1 MTLVM
6 RLSIWGVT
14 PTLTGS
20 TSSPFLIAS
29 HKWLTTVVVFS
40 PRRDATSSYNR
51 KHTPYNWQFY
61 LRSNFGT
68 ISYILLIVKVLFHLQ
83 YILLSNDLL
92 HNMIF
97 KIIKLSVIKV
107 RYSILGLKYW
117 ILLRNFLIFWQTVLG
132 NQNLVSVKLD
142 IFYCIFYVNNSNENI
157 NLPISKY
164 HGIFISMSI
173 FALLGLMTKL
183 YQRFVF

>member
-68 ISYILLIVKVLFHLQ
+68 ISYILLIVIQ

-107 RYSILGLKYW
+107 WYSIFWLKYW
-117 ILLRNFLIFWQTVLG
+117 ILLRNFLIFWHTVLG
-132 NQNLVSVKLD
+132 KQNLVYVKLD
-142 IFYCIFYVNNSNENI
+142 RFYCIFFVNNSNENI

-173 FALLGLMTKL
+173 FALLGLMRKL